1 MAKNKF
7 YSDYDRSTVI
17 TILICMT
24 VIAVGC
30 VLGIAYLL
38 QYGFYNS
45 GDNGSTAKSIAVQ
58 QYTLD
63 DIEQARDYYS
73 CLIETNDEYRINYYK
88 TKFSPS
94 QTNFVFSITDIGGKT
109 LFSNYASDP
118 AVPEGGYKDEDLGY
132 SGSSD
137 FFLSGGESGIA
148 TLRLKYSIVVNSDLQ
163 ARDKYQQAFQWIELA
178 DSLKYFLFL
187 ALAVVVAA
195 IIVLLVYI
203 TINAGTCNSETGE
216 VIPGF
221 VDRMPI
227 ELCAAFMLV
236 TLVTAWIVIGLTS
249 AADTG
254 MVVNN
259 VIIIIVCVVIML
271 VLMAFLSTLSVRVKL
286 GKLYKSMIAYRIYQ
300 HIKRR
305 TPRDKRK
312 AKAQGSS
319 GVFRKLIFG
328 IVLYILSE
336 AVILSFT
343 AYFGLIDNTFTP
355 DSVFKAFLVLWAL
368 TRLIIIPIFSMIA
381 INLHYVKEEGQ
392 KLAEG
397 VLGDDIASK
406 LSISSIRAH
415 GRNLDLIRK
424 EINKAMEQELK
435 TEKLKTELLTN
446 VSHDIKTPLTSI
458 SSFAELLEREDLTE
472 AQRREYAGVL
482 KRHTQKLSDLVN
494 ELIEASQITA
504 GTWKIN
510 LEKASLNIALTQAVE
525 EFMYNFEQCGLLPRM
540 SLPQKDL
547 FVMCDGESMWRLLS
561 NIFSNV
567 CKYAMHETDVN
578 IALYEESGKAV
589 VKVTNLTET
598 MEDIDGD
605 TLMGRF
611 YRADESG
618 HTEGHGLGLSIAK
631 SLAEMQGGSFNVSCS
646 GGVFTAVLEF
656 DITK

>member
-1 MAKNKF
+1 MNKNKF
-7 YSDYDRSTVI
+7 YSEYDRSTVI
-17 TILICMT
+17 TILICIT

-30 VLGIAYLL
+30 VLGIAYLF

-45 GDNGSTAKSIAVQ
+45 GDHGSTARSVAVQ

-73 CLIETNDEYRINYYK
+73 CLIESGDEYRINYYK
-88 TKFSPS
+88 SKFSPS
-94 QTNFVFSITDIGGKT
+94 QTNFVFSITDINGKT

-118 AVPEGGYKDEDLGY
+118 AVPEGGYKDGDLGY

-137 FFLSGGESGIA
+137 FFLYDGSNGIA
-148 TLRLKYSIVVNSDLQ
+148 TLRLKYSIVVNEALQ
-163 ARDKYQQAFQWIELA
+163 ASDKYHQAFQWIELA

-187 ALAVVVAA
+187 ALAVASVA
-195 IIVLLVYI
+195 IIILLTFI
-203 TINAGTCNSETGE
+203 TINAGTCNSDTGE

-221 VDRMPI
+221 VDRLPI

-236 TLVTAWIVIGLTS
+236 TVVTAWIVIGLTS
-249 AADTG
+249 AADVG

-259 VIIIIVCVVIML
+259 VIIVIVSIVIML
-271 VLMAFLSTLSVRVKL
+271 VLMSFLSTLSVRVKL
-286 GKLYKSMIAYRIYQ
+286 GKLYKSMLIYRIYQ

-305 TPRDKRK
+305 TPREKRK
-312 AKAQGSS
+312 SKVQGSS
-319 GVFRKLIFG
+319 GIFKKLIFG
-328 IVLYILSE
+328 IALFVLAEAAILS
-336 AVILSFT
+336 IT
-343 AYFGLIDNTFTP
+343 AYFGLIDNTFASE
-355 DSVFKAFLVLWAL
+355 SVFKVFLVFWAM

-458 SSFAELLEREDLTE
+458 SSFAELLERENLTD

-510 LEKASLNIALTQAVE
+510 LEKANLNIALTQAVE
-525 EFMYNFEQCGLLPRM
+525 EFMYNFEQCELLPRM

-547 FVMCDGESMWRLLS
+547 CVMCDGESTWRLLS

-567 CKYAMHETDVN
+567 CKYAMHGTDVN
-578 IALYEESGKAV
+578 IALYEEGGKAV
-589 VKVTNLTET
+589 IKVTNLTET
-598 MEDIDGD
+598 MEDIDGE

-611 YRADESG
+611 FRGDDSNQ
-618 HTEGHGLGLSIAK
+618 TEGHGLGLSIAK
-631 SLAEMQGGSFNVSCS
+631 SLAEMQGGEFNVSCKS
-646 GGVFTAVLEF
+646 GIFTATLAF

>member
-1 MAKNKF
+1 
-7 YSDYDRSTVI
+7 
-17 TILICMT
+17 
-24 VIAVGC
+24 
-30 VLGIAYLL
+30 
-38 QYGFYNS
+38 
-45 GDNGSTAKSIAVQ
+45 
-58 QYTLD
+58 
-63 DIEQARDYYS
+63 
-73 CLIETNDEYRINYYK
+73 
-88 TKFSPS
+88 
-94 QTNFVFSITDIGGKT
+94 
-109 LFSNYASDP
+109 
-118 AVPEGGYKDEDLGY
+118 
-132 SGSSD
+132 
-137 FFLSGGESGIA
+137 
-148 TLRLKYSIVVNSDLQ
+148 
-163 ARDKYQQAFQWIELA
+163 
-178 DSLKYFLFL
+178 
-187 ALAVVVAA
+187 
-195 IIVLLVYI
+195 
-203 TINAGTCNSETGE
+203 
-216 VIPGF
+216 
-221 VDRMPI
+221 MPI
-227 ELCAAFMLV
+227 ELCTAFMLV

-286 GKLYKSMIAYRIYQ
+286 GKLYKSMVAYRIYQ

-355 DSVFKAFLVLWAL
+355 DSVFKVFLVLWAL

-611 YRADESG
+611 YRADEAG

>member
-1 MAKNKF
+1 
-7 YSDYDRSTVI
+7 
-17 TILICMT
+17 
-24 VIAVGC
+24 
-30 VLGIAYLL
+30 
-38 QYGFYNS
+38 
-45 GDNGSTAKSIAVQ
+45 
-58 QYTLD
+58 
-63 DIEQARDYYS
+63 
-73 CLIETNDEYRINYYK
+73 
-88 TKFSPS
+88 
-94 QTNFVFSITDIGGKT
+94 
-109 LFSNYASDP
+109 
-118 AVPEGGYKDEDLGY
+118 
-132 SGSSD
+132 
-137 FFLSGGESGIA
+137 
-148 TLRLKYSIVVNSDLQ
+148 
-163 ARDKYQQAFQWIELA
+163 
-178 DSLKYFLFL
+178 
-187 ALAVVVAA
+187 
-195 IIVLLVYI
+195 
-203 TINAGTCNSETGE
+203 
-216 VIPGF
+216 
-221 VDRMPI
+221 MPI

-259 VIIIIVCVVIML
+259 IIIVIVCVVIML

-355 DSVFKAFLVLWAL
+355 DSVFKVFLVLWAL

-446 VSHDIKTPLTSI
+446 VRTI
-458 SSFAELLEREDLTE
+458 S
-472 AQRREYAGVL
+472 
-482 KRHTQKLSDLVN
+482 KL
-494 ELIEASQITA
+494 
-504 GTWKIN
+504 
-510 LEKASLNIALTQAVE
+510 
-525 EFMYNFEQCGLLPRM
+525 R
-540 SLPQKDL
+540 
-547 FVMCDGESMWRLLS
+547 
-561 NIFSNV
+561 
-567 CKYAMHETDVN
+567 
-578 IALYEESGKAV
+578 
-589 VKVTNLTET
+589 
-598 MEDIDGD
+598 
-605 TLMGRF
+605 
-611 YRADESG
+611 
-618 HTEGHGLGLSIAK
+618 
-631 SLAEMQGGSFNVSCS
+631 
-646 GGVFTAVLEF
+646 
-656 DITK
+656 